1 MSYITIPTLVPDT
14 GLLVA
19 LRATVAAVGQTG
31 SGNWYVN
38 LKLATSRQSRNGQ
51 PISFPVKVW
60 ISPNSPLAAVAGS
73 LEKGT
78 VVEIC
83 GLAEPRYER
92 RQQTQQDNR
101 SAQGPDWSVTIHFTE
116 IFSLGPA
123 DTQDSAET
131 VSNPKSEQP
140 AQAEQSAQATGRPTA
155 QAESRPPR
163 KPTRPESSR
172 VVQSPNWSDGLQDS
186 EVDLSDLGDPFAD
199 MVTEPQE

>member
-19 LRATVAAVGQTG
+19 LRATVVSVGQTG
-31 SGNWYVN
+31 SGNWFMN

-92 RQQTQQDNR
+92 RQQTQQGNN
-101 SAQGPDWSVTIHFTE
+101 SAQGPDWSVTIHFVE
-116 IFSLGPA
+116 VFSLGPV
-123 DTQDSAET
+123 DTQDSAAT
-131 VSNPKSEQP
+131 ATNPKSEQP
-140 AQAEQSAQATGRPTA
+140 ARTEQSAQAAGQPAA

-199 MVTEPQE
+199 MVTDPQG